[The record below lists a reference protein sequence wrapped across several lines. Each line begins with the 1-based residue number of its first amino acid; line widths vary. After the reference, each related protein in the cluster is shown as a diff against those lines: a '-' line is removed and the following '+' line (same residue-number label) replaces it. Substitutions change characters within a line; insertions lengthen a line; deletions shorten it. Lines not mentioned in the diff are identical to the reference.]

1 MTATIILGIGLEYID
16 TVFQAIQASDFSQYT
31 IAGMK
36 TLAVLF
42 FLVNILKKYNE
53 GIADKDG
60 YTWGLS
66 PGELAKNFAI
76 VLLVI
81 FSTQVLG
88 FFDGILV
95 AIEGQYRGT
104 APALLPL
111 QMQDI
116 PLEEDVSLFDAASS
130 AMTLLY
136 EALVTPLY
144 GFKILAFIL
153 STILWILDLFIYPL
167 FLAERFFLLGI
178 MQAFFPL
185 VISLAVFEKFRS
197 LAYTFFK
204 LYAAVYMLVPAFF
217 LVNVFINAIYTE
229 INTNFWVNLFGTD
242 TGQGFFAPVVQ
253 LGSVGFIVF
262 LKFKLYR
269 PYKNIYNVLKLNRFI
284 VLAVVVCALL
294 SSTFSVWMVFNTNQ
308 KALNSAFA
316 INTDGSIIPLKLVTQ
331 KENFRVEA
339 LAHLE
344 LFHNYFYNIDAS
356 NYERNLEKALWLG
369 NSSVD
374 NLYRQKKADGVYN
387 RLLQY
392 SLVQKVLSIDSKI
405 SESNGTYSFTTTT
418 IFEINR
424 GSIIDTYELVSTGN
438 LITVDRNFPNNPHGL
453 LITNYFENTLKKL
466 NDES

>member
-1 MTATIILGIGLEYID
+1 MTATILLGIGLEYID
-16 TVFQAIQASDFSQYT
+16 AVFQTIQNSSFSQYT

-42 FLVNILKKYNE
+42 FLINILKKYNE
-53 GIADKDG
+53 GIVDKDG

-66 PGELAKNFAI
+66 PGELTKNFAI

-88 FFDGILV
+88 FFDSILV
-95 AIEGQYRGT
+95 SIEAQYRGT

-116 PLEEDVSLFDAASS
+116 PIEEDVSIIEVAQA

-144 GFKILAFIL
+144 GFKIFAFIISL
-153 STILWILDLFIYPL
+153 FLWILDLFIYPL
-167 FLAERFFLLGI
+167 FLAERYFLLGI

-197 LAYTFFK
+197 LSYSFFK

-229 INTNFWVNLFGTD
+229 INTTFWTNLFGTD
-242 TGQGFFAPVVQ
+242 VGQGFFAPVIQ

-269 PYKNIYNVLKLNRFI
+269 R
-284 VLAVVVCALL
+284 A
-294 SSTFSVWMVFNTNQ
+294 T
-308 KALNSAFA
+308 
-316 INTDGSIIPLKLVTQ
+316 
-331 KENFRVEA
+331 
-339 LAHLE
+339 
-344 LFHNYFYNIDAS
+344 
-356 NYERNLEKALWLG
+356 
-369 NSSVD
+369 
-374 NLYRQKKADGVYN
+374 
-387 RLLQY
+387 
-392 SLVQKVLSIDSKI
+392 
-405 SESNGTYSFTTTT
+405 SFTLRL
-418 IFEINR
+418 FSN
-424 GSIIDTYELVSTGN
+424 
-438 LITVDRNFPNNPHGL
+438 
-453 LITNYFENTLKKL
+453 
-466 NDES
+466 

>member
-16 TVFQAIQASDFSQYT
+16 TVFQTIKNSSFSQYT

-76 VLLVI
+76 VIVVI
-81 FSTQVLG
+81 FSTQVLV

-95 AIEGQYRGT
+95 AIESQYRGT

-116 PLEEDVSLFDAASS
+116 PIKEEVSVIEVAKA

-144 GFKILAFIL
+144 GFKVLAFIISL
-153 STILWILDLFIYPL
+153 FLWILDLFIYPL
-167 FLAERFFLLGI
+167 FLAERYFLLGI

-197 LAYTFFK
+197 LAYSFFK

-217 LVNVFINAIYTE
+217 LVNIFVNAIYTE

-242 TGQGFFAPVVQ
+242 TAQTFFAPVVQ

-262 LKFKLYR
+262 LKFKLYSR
-269 PYKNIYNVLKLNRFI
+269 
-284 VLAVVVCALL
+284 AT
-294 SSTFSVWMVFNTNQ
+294 TFTLRLFTN
-308 KALNSAFA
+308 
-316 INTDGSIIPLKLVTQ
+316 
-331 KENFRVEA
+331 
-339 LAHLE
+339 
-344 LFHNYFYNIDAS
+344 
-356 NYERNLEKALWLG
+356 
-369 NSSVD
+369 
-374 NLYRQKKADGVYN
+374 
-387 RLLQY
+387 
-392 SLVQKVLSIDSKI
+392 
-405 SESNGTYSFTTTT
+405 
-418 IFEINR
+418 
-424 GSIIDTYELVSTGN
+424 
-438 LITVDRNFPNNPHGL
+438 
-453 LITNYFENTLKKL
+453 
-466 NDES
+466 

>member
-16 TVFQAIQASDFSQYT
+16 TVFQTMQNSSFSQYT

-76 VLLVI
+76 IVLVI
-81 FSTQVLG
+81 FSTQLLG
-88 FFDGILV
+88 FFDSILV
-95 AIEGQYRGT
+95 SIEAQYRGT

-116 PLEEDVSLFDAASS
+116 PIEEDVSIIEVAQA

-136 EALVTPLY
+136 EALITPLY
-144 GFKILAFIL
+144 GFKIIAFIIGI
-153 STILWILDLFIYPL
+153 ILWLLDLFIYPL

-197 LAYTFFK
+197 LAYNFFK

-217 LVNVFINAIYTE
+217 LVNIFVNALYTE
-229 INTNFWVNLFGTD
+229 LNTNFWNNLFGTD
-242 TGQGFFAPVVQ
+242 VGQGFFAPVVQ

-269 PYKNIYNVLKLNRFI
+269 R
-284 VLAVVVCALL
+284 A
-294 SSTFSVWMVFNTNQ
+294 T
-308 KALNSAFA
+308 
-316 INTDGSIIPLKLVTQ
+316 
-331 KENFRVEA
+331 
-339 LAHLE
+339 
-344 LFHNYFYNIDAS
+344 
-356 NYERNLEKALWLG
+356 
-369 NSSVD
+369 
-374 NLYRQKKADGVYN
+374 
-387 RLLQY
+387 
-392 SLVQKVLSIDSKI
+392 
-405 SESNGTYSFTTTT
+405 SFTLRLFT
-418 IFEINR
+418 
-424 GSIIDTYELVSTGN
+424 S
-438 LITVDRNFPNNPHGL
+438 
-453 LITNYFENTLKKL
+453 
-466 NDES
+466 